1 MTIQDNLQHVLQRK
15 RLTRINGYSVV
26 TDQLDYRDID
36 QVFPIYPE
44 QLFFLDELDHEKIK
58 DANVLEVGVGSGVL
72 SIGAAR
78 AGAKK
83 VTALEI
89 NPRAKNTAG
98 FNIVMNGLEDRIS
111 ILDGHSDVFRPVA
124 NQKFDYIF
132 SNPPFE
138 PTPPDQEFFYHSAAG
153 PFGLDF
159 IETMLQGVNDIL
171 KPGGHL
177 QIVTAAPGDD
187 DGPFMFADLA
197 EKYLTGTSK
206 IVVSPASLDYFEAV
220 DWLPEKGFFT
230 YEQAEK
236 LKSLAHEAGISR
248 SFLCVLHHVKGDV
261 TKEGVQMMLSD
272 KTYESPEVPFE

>member
-1 MTIQDNLQHVLQRK
+1 MTIQDNLQQVLARK
-15 RLTRINGYSVV
+15 RLTEIYGYSVV
-26 TDQLDYRDID
+26 TDQLDYSAID

-44 QLFFLDELDHEKIK
+44 QASFLDELDRDKIK
-58 DANVLEVGVGSGVL
+58 GANVLEVGVGSGVL

-78 AGAKK
+78 AGAAK

-98 FNIVMNGLEDRIS
+98 FNIVMNGFEDRIA
-111 ILDGHSDVFRPVA
+111 IIDGNSDVFRPVA
-124 NQKFDYIF
+124 GQTFDYIF

-138 PTPPDQEFFYHSAAG
+138 PTPPDQDFFYHSAAG

-159 IETMLQGVNDIL
+159 IETMLQGVNEVL

-187 DGPFMFADLA
+187 QGPFMFADLA
-197 EKYLTGTSK
+197 EKYLKGTTT

-230 YEQAEK
+230 HDQAEY
-236 LKSLAHEAGISR
+236 LKSLAREAGVSR
-248 SFLCVLHHVKGDV
+248 SFLCVLHHIKDGPG
-261 TKEGVQMMLSD
+261 EGVQMKLSD
-272 KTYESPEVPFE
+272 KAYASPEVPFE

>member
-1 MTIQDNLQHVLQRK
+1 MQENLEKVLARK
-15 RLTRINGYSVV
+15 RATKIHGYSII
-26 TDQLDYRDID
+26 TDQLDYTDID

-44 QLFFLDELDHEKIK
+44 QEFFLDELDREKIK
-58 DANVLEVGVGSGVL
+58 GANVLEVGVGSGVL

-78 AGAKK
+78 AGAAR

-98 FNIVMNGLEDRIS
+98 FNIVMNGFEDRIA
-111 ILDGHSDVFRPVA
+111 IVDGNSDVFSPVTD
-124 NQKFDYIF
+124 QTFDYIF

-138 PTPPDQEFFYHSAAG
+138 PTPPDQDFFYHSAAG

-159 IETMLQGVNDIL
+159 IETMLKGVNDVL

-187 DGPFMFADLA
+187 EGPFMFADLA
-197 EKYLTGTSK
+197 REYLKGTTK
-206 IVVSPASLDYFEAV
+206 IIVSPASLDYFEAV

-230 YEQAEK
+230 HAQAEH
-236 LKSLAHEAGISR
+236 LKALAREAGVSR
-248 SFLCVLHHVKGDV
+248 SFLCVLHHVKDSLEGD
-261 TKEGVQMMLSD
+261 VQMMPSS
-272 KTYESPEVPFE
+272 KAYASPEVPFE

>member
-1 MTIQDNLQHVLQRK
+1 MNIQENLSQVLVNK
-15 RLTRINGYSVV
+15 RLTEINGYSVV
-26 TDQLDYRDID
+26 TDQLDYTDID

-44 QLFFLDELDHEKIK
+44 QLFFLDELDRDKIK

-78 AGAKK
+78 AGAAK

-98 FNIVMNGLEDRIS
+98 FNIVMNGFEDRIV

-124 NQKFDYIF
+124 GQTFDYIF

-138 PTPPDQEFFYHSAAG
+138 PTPPDQDFFYHSAAG

-159 IETMLQGVNDIL
+159 IETMLKGVNDIL
-171 KPGGHL
+171 KPDGHL

-187 DGPFMFADLA
+187 NGPFMFADLA
-197 EKYLTGTSK
+197 EKYLEGSTT

-230 YEQAEK
+230 YEQAEH
-236 LKSLAHEAGISR
+236 LKDLAREAGVSR
-248 SFLCVLHHVKGDV
+248 SFLCVLHHIKDGS
-261 TKEGVQMMLSD
+261 KEGVQMKPSN
-272 KTYESPEVPFE
+272 KVYQSPEIPFE

>member
-15 RLTRINGYSVV
+15 RLTSINGYSVV

-171 KPGGHL
+171 KPSGHL

-236 LKSLAHEAGISR
+236 LKSLAREAGISR
-248 SFLCVLHHVKGDV
+248 SFLCVLHHVKGEA